1 MQLTDD
7 GKKAAFRDKF
17 VKTASPP
24 GRISLPLRDRFRY
37 GDPPSA
43 APIPERGGTNPS
55 PVRASGTSAGESL
68 AILHHELFSTCHR
81 DGSLTDGACGRSIF

>member
-7 GKKAAFRDKF
+7 GEKAVFHEKI
-17 VKTASPP
+17 VKPAPPP
-24 GRISLPLRDRFRY
+24 GRISLLLRGRFRY

-55 PVRASGTSAGESL
+55 PVRAFGTSACESP
-68 AILHHELFSTCHR
+68 AISHHELFSTCHR